1 MSKKW
6 SDVRQEAVREGR
18 LDEGKIE
25 ERKQRILAEVR
36 AHKLAEIRTSYGL
49 RQEEMAERLQVS
61 QSRVSRIERGQL
73 DLSQISTLRAYVR
86 ALGGE
91 LEVSARFGDE
101 RITLG

>member
-1 MSKKW
+1 MTKKW
-6 SDVRQEAVREGR
+6 SDLRSQAIREGR
-18 LDEGKIE
+18 LDERRVNEFKN
-25 ERKQRILAEVR
+25 RILAEVR
-36 AHKLAEIRTSYGL
+36 AHKLAELRNTYGL
-49 RQEEMAERLQVS
+49 KQEDMAERLQVS

-73 DLSQISTLRAYVR
+73 DQAQISTLRAYVR